1 MLVRETVTTNF
12 IVFGLTW
19 LKSEC
24 IPIFM
29 ILIQQNMSNRT
40 LYKPNFKKRKSL
52 LIYGFTV
59 HDPAYKS
66 VHPFSCFKYM
76 TDPAYKSVHPFS
88 CFKYMTDPAYKSVH
102 TFSCF
107 KYMRNSLLMLFIS
120 YLGYTPTNT
129 YVLFF

>member
-1 MLVRETVTTNF
+1 
-12 IVFGLTW
+12 
-19 LKSEC
+19 
-24 IPIFM
+24 
-29 ILIQQNMSNRT
+29 
-40 LYKPNFKKRKSL
+40 
-52 LIYGFTV
+52 
-59 HDPAYKS
+59 
-66 VHPFSCFKYM
+66 M

>member
-1 MLVRETVTTNF
+1 
-12 IVFGLTW
+12 
-19 LKSEC
+19 
-24 IPIFM
+24 
-29 ILIQQNMSNRT
+29 MSNRT

-59 HDPAYKS
+59 H
-66 VHPFSCFKYM
+66 
-76 TDPAYKSVHPFS
+76 DPAYKSVHPFS